1 MLILVPEG
9 NNDSNL
15 VSIFTAACCSPA
27 LKGLLVIFG
36 SREEKKKKKKKLKL
50 KQATALP
57 LIACCNLIGRRPAG
71 IA

>member
-1 MLILVPEG
+1 MLILVSEG

-36 SREEKKKKKKKLKL
+36 SREEKKKKKKLKL